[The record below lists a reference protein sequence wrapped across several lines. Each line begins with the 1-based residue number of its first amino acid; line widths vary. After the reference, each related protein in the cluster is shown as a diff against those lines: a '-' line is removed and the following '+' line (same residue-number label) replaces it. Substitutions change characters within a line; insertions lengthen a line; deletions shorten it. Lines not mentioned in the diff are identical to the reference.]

1 MTSAVV
7 PVKGLASS
15 KSRLLP
21 YLGRDAVER
30 LAIAMLGDVVA
41 ALREVP
47 TLSRVAVVT
56 PDARVAKAAEQV
68 GAEPLLRR
76 YADLNAALD
85 GSAEDL
91 AGRDDD
97 SVLVVLGDVAGVR
110 ATELERL
117 VAAVPA
123 GGVALAPSSDGG
135 TSALMRR
142 PWNAIEASFG
152 PGSAAVHRE
161 RARQRS
167 LAFVELA
174 LPSLAIDIDEP
185 ADIEA
190 ALAGGSPGAGPR
202 TRAVLE
208 SLP

>member
-76 YADLNAALD
+76 YADLKGQSVDAMKAFADDVRSGAFPNHEESYHMADDEADELLGLY
-85 GSAEDL
+85 GSE
-91 AGRDDD
+91 G
-97 SVLVVLGDVAGVR
+97 
-110 ATELERL
+110 
-117 VAAVPA
+117 
-123 GGVALAPSSDGG
+123 
-135 TSALMRR
+135 
-142 PWNAIEASFG
+142 
-152 PGSAAVHRE
+152 
-161 RARQRS
+161 
-167 LAFVELA
+167 
-174 LPSLAIDIDEP
+174 
-185 ADIEA
+185 
-190 ALAGGSPGAGPR
+190 
-202 TRAVLE
+202 
-208 SLP
+208 

>member
-76 YADLNAALD
+76 YAARNAALD
-85 GSAEDL
+85 GAAEDL

-117 VAAVPA
+117 VAAVPD

-161 RARQRS
+161 HARQRS
-167 LAFVELA
+167 LGFVELA